1 MTKEIMKGKNK
12 KAIDA
17 EITSTV
23 FDDFEKFEF
32 FFVTYWKQ
40 IIYLCVAIIFG
51 VAAVG
56 SYMAWQ
62 KIKANN
68 ASGVFAEA
76 QKPVTGK
83 DSAPDYKA
91 MEEKLLTAIRQYPF
105 EAAALGAR
113 LRLARL
119 YVQDS
124 NFDKAFEQYKILAAL
139 KLPEEMRWRIR
150 LDEAY
155 GLELCGKTDQAIAK
169 FIEASADLF
178 SPEDF
183 RCEANFGAGRL
194 YLQNGDKVNAEK
206 YLIKAVNAKA
216 TVTEMQQQES
226 GISFWQSQA
235 KFTLNRMNA
244 PVQPVVTAVQA
255 AAPAAKTAAPV
266 KTAPKK

>member
-1 MTKEIMKGKNK
+1 MTKEITKGKNK

-40 IIYLCVAIIFG
+40 IIYLCVAIILG

-68 ASGVFAEA
+68 AAAVFADA

-83 DSAPDYKA
+83 DAAPDYKA
-91 MEEKLLTAIRQYPF
+91 MTEKLLTAIKQYPF
-105 EAAALGAR
+105 EPATLSAR
-113 LRLARL
+113 LRLARI
-119 YVQDS
+119 YIHDN
-124 NFDKAFEQYKILAAL
+124 NFDKAFEQYKILASS
-139 KLPEEMRWRIR
+139 KLPEEMRWRVR

-155 GLELCGKTDQAIAK
+155 AMELCGKPDQAIAK
-169 FIEASADLF
+169 FAEASADPF

-183 RCEANFGAGRL
+183 RCEASFGAGRL

-206 YLIKAVNAKA
+206 YLTKAVNAKS
-216 TVTEMQQQES
+216 TVGEMQMQES
-226 GISFWQSQA
+226 GISFWQTQA
-235 KFTLNRMNA
+235 KFALNRMNT
-244 PVQPVVTAVQA
+244 PEQA
-255 AAPAAKTAAPV
+255 AAPV
-266 KTAPKK
+266 KTAAPAAKAAPAKTALKK

>member
-1 MTKEIMKGKNK
+1 MTKEITKGKNK

-17 EITSTV
+17 EITATV

-40 IIYLCVAIIFG
+40 VIYLCVAIIFC

-56 SYMAWQ
+56 SYMSWQ
-62 KIKANN
+62 KIKANT
-68 ASGVFAEA
+68 AAGVFAEA

-83 DSAPDYKA
+83 DGAPDYKVMA
-91 MEEKLLTAIRQYPF
+91 EKIIAALKLYPF
-105 EAAALGAR
+105 EPATLGAR

-119 YVQDS
+119 YIRDN
-124 NFDKAFEQYKILAAL
+124 NFDKAFEQYKILAAS

-155 GLELCGKTDQAIAK
+155 ALELCGKPDQAITK
-169 FIEASADLF
+169 FSEASADLF

-194 YLQNGDKVNAEK
+194 YLQNGDKANAEK
-206 YLIKAVNAKA
+206 YLTKAVNAKA
-216 TVTEMQQQES
+216 AVNDMQQQDS
-226 GISFWQSQA
+226 GISFWQTQA
-235 KFTLNRMNA
+235 KFSLSRMNTPEQGVA
-244 PVQPVVTAVQA
+244 TAAEPVTKA
-255 AAPAAKTAAPV
+255 AAPANTAA
-266 KTAPKK
+266 KK

>member
-1 MTKEIMKGKNK
+1 MTKDITKGRNK

-40 IIYLCVAIIFG
+40 IIYLCAAIILG

-68 ASGVFAEA
+68 AAGVFAAA
-76 QKPVTGK
+76 QKPVVGK
-83 DSAPDYKA
+83 DETPDYKA
-91 MEEKLLTAIRQYPF
+91 MEEKILKAIKQYPF
-105 EAAALGAR
+105 EPATLGAR
-113 LRLARL
+113 LRLARI
-119 YVQDS
+119 YVHDK
-124 NFDKAFEQYKILAAL
+124 NFDKAFEQYKILAAS

-155 GLELCGKTDQAIAK
+155 ALELCGKTEQAVAK
-169 FIEASADLF
+169 FVEASADLF

-183 RCEANFGAGRL
+183 RSEANFGAGRL
-194 YLQNGDKVNAEK
+194 YLQNGDKTNAEK
-206 YLIKAVNAKA
+206 YLTKAVNAKA
-216 TVTEMQQQES
+216 TVSEMQQQES
-226 GISFWQSQA
+226 GISFWQTQA
-235 KFTLNRMNA
+235 KFTLNRMNT
-244 PVQPVVTAVQA
+244 PVQPVVPPVKA
-255 AAPAAKTAAPV
+255 AAPAV

>member
-1 MTKEIMKGKNK
+1 MTKDITKGKNK

-40 IIYLCVAIIFG
+40 IIYLCVAIILG

-62 KIKANN
+62 KIAANN
-68 ASGVFAEA
+68 AAGVFAEA

-83 DSAPDYKA
+83 DNTPDYKA
-91 MEEKLLTAIRQYPF
+91 MAEKILLAIKQYPS
-105 EAAALGAR
+105 EPATLGAR
-113 LRLARL
+113 LRLARI
-119 YVQDS
+119 YIHDKS
-124 NFDKAFEQYKILAAL
+124 FDKAFEQYKILAGS
-139 KLPEEMRWRIR
+139 KLPEEMRWRIC

-155 GLELCGKTDQAIAK
+155 ALELWGKPDQAIAK
-169 FIEASADLF
+169 FVEASNDLF

-194 YLQNGDKVNAEK
+194 YLQNSDKANAEK
-206 YLIKAVNAKA
+206 YLTKAVNAKM
-216 TVTEMQQQES
+216 TVSDMQQPES
-226 GISFWQSQA
+226 GISFWQTQA
-235 KFTLNRMNA
+235 KFTLNRMNT
-244 PVQPVVTAVQA
+244 PVQA
-255 AAPAAKTAAPV
+255 AALAAAPAVKTPAAKA
-266 KTAPKK
+266 APKK

>member
-1 MTKEIMKGKNK
+1 MTKDIAKGKNK

-40 IIYLCVAIIFG
+40 VIYLCVAIIFG

-68 ASGVFAEA
+68 AAGVFAEA
-76 QKPVTGK
+76 QKQVAGK
-83 DSAPDYKA
+83 DGGPDNKA
-91 MEEKLLTAIRQYPF
+91 MADKILMAIKQYPF
-105 EAAALGAR
+105 EPATLSAR
-113 LRLARL
+113 LRLARI
-119 YVQDS
+119 YIHDNS
-124 NFDKAFEQYKILAAL
+124 FDKAFEQYKILASS

-155 GLELCGKTDQAIAK
+155 ALELCGKPDQAIAK
-169 FIEASADLF
+169 FADASADPF
-178 SPEDF
+178 STEDF

-194 YLQNGDKVNAEK
+194 YLQGGDKANAEK
-206 YLIKAVNAKA
+206 YLTKAINARA
-216 TVTEMQQQES
+216 TLGEMQQQES
-226 GISFWQSQA
+226 GISFWQTQA
-235 KFTLNRMNA
+235 KFTLNRMNTPEQA
-244 PVQPVVTAVQA
+244 VTPVA
-255 AAPAAKTAAPV
+255 AAPAKTAAPV
-266 KTAPKK
+266 KTAPRK